1 MISFNENSLAHNVV
15 KLLAGPGDSQSFF
28 INLSVVTLSLSWL
41 SRHMRLASNV
51 PQRISARVQLQDR
64 TWMHLRYNPC
74 LCFWVIDGQ
83 HRGFRQLL
91 FRPCECFLLSGAP
104 NPRSFGTQQFSQ
116 GLTQFS
122 DMRCEPAELVHHSEE
137 TPELCHSCWLWH
149 LCDSSCFV
157 RILGYATCVNDMT
170 KEGNTLLLDSHLL
183 LFSVTLASLI
193 FCQVLCNL
201 SSCSSGVFP
210 KITSSM

>member
-1 MISFNENSLAHNVV
+1 MAFEAYE
-15 KLLAGPGDSQSFF
+15 
-28 INLSVVTLSLSWL
+28 
-41 SRHMRLASNV
+41 RLASNV

-91 FRPCECFLLSGAP
+91 FHPRECFLLSRAP
-104 NPRSFGTQQFSQ
+104 KPRSFGTQQFSQ
-116 GLTQFS
+116 RLTQFS

-137 TPELCHSCWLWH
+137 TPELCHSRWLWH
-149 LCDSSCFV
+149 LCNSSCFV

-170 KEGNTLLLDSHLL
+170 KEGNTLLLELTLALVQCHSGILDFLQSTLQPVVVFLGGVPKNNNINVTQVSGNQSYWLL
-183 LFSVTLASLI
+183 LVGQCYPPAPTGAK
-193 FCQVLCNL
+193 
-201 SSCSSGVFP
+201 P
-210 KITSSM
+210 

>member
-1 MISFNENSLAHNVV
+1 
-15 KLLAGPGDSQSFF
+15 
-28 INLSVVTLSLSWL
+28 
-41 SRHMRLASNV
+41 MRLASNV
-51 PQRISARVQLQDR
+51 PQRVSARVQLQDR

-83 HRGFRQLL
+83 HRGFCQL
-91 FRPCECFLLSGAP
+91 FFHPECFLLSRAP

-122 DMRCEPAELVHHSEE
+122 DVRCEPAELVHHSGE
-137 TPELCHSCWLWH
+137 TPELCHGCWLWH
-149 LCDSSCFV
+149 LSDSSCFV
-157 RILGYATCVNDMT
+157 RILGYATCINDMT
-170 KEGNTLLLDSHLL
+170 KEVILSFLNSHLL

-193 FCQVLCNL
+193 FCKVLCHL

-210 KITSSM
+210 KIITSSM